1 MKNKKATALQYKSK
15 KDKAPKV
22 IAKGRGRVADEILK
36 IARKH
41 NIPIQENEE
50 LVSALLMLDIGEF
63 IPEEL
68 YPVVAKILAFI
79 YTLDKKAAEFY
90 KSQ

>member
-63 IPEEL
+63 IPDL
-68 YPVVAKILAFI
+68 IRALLKRVQK
-79 YTLDKKAAEFY
+79 
-90 KSQ
+90 